1 MKRRFRKILLLLVL
15 WVGSQMGLPMRPE
28 EIEELMRTMNEP
40 KIARK
45 FAEEEERGDDP
56 LGEPGEPCPP
66 HPIAGSRTF

>member
-40 KIARK
+40 KIVRK

>member
-40 KIARK
+40 KIVRK

-66 HPIAGSRTF
+66 HTIAGSRTF

>member
-1 MKRRFRKILLLLVL
+1 MLLLAL
-15 WVGSQMGLPMRPE
+15 WVGAQMGAPMRPE

-40 KIARK
+40 KLVRK

-66 HPIAGSRTF
+66 HPIAGFRTS